1 MQILQIKLGSST
13 GHRPLIPTP
22 VQLKIAL
29 NSGQI
34 ILRLADMH
42 GQETSY
48 NYNNH
53 AETYITLFMSLQ

>member
-1 MQILQIKLGSST
+1 M

-29 NSGQI
+29 NSEQI

-42 GQETSY
+42 GQDLETSY